1 MTRDDPVAMLE
12 RELVAAARRMNAT
25 DEPSPRRPT
34 GAHEP
39 ASERPGVRGRPGVRP
54 GGLGAGISL
63 AASVLVV
70 LAVGSAFLL
79 TGHSG
84 SKRAASPLQTMV
96 DSLAVLRR
104 PQTPADRDPAT
115 LQQIVRI
122 VRSDRHFT
130 PDLGLMRLA
139 ATTPWRARVVLVPF
153 TVTTSVAGTGSLRR
167 GARASGAAGAKPR
180 WESAR
185 NLLVFVRGSLW
196 GAGTAG
202 AIRDHGIL
210 ARVTFYRSSGMGV
223 VLVVPDGVTKV
234 AFAVPGLRVI
244 TAGVKSNVA
253 AFRVPTQR
261 AVLVMSASSV
271 TWFGPGGRVLKRNL
285 RPGP

>member
-1 MTRDDPVAMLE
+1 MLAQRRTQARQPWCADDESQAGGSRMTRDDPVAMLE

-167 GARASGAAGAKPR
+167 VARASGAAGAKPR

-185 NLLVFVRGSLW
+185 NLLVFVRGSL
-196 GAGTAG
+196 
-202 AIRDHGIL
+202 
-210 ARVTFYRSSGMGV
+210 
-223 VLVVPDGVTKV
+223 
-234 AFAVPGLRVI
+234 
-244 TAGVKSNVA
+244 
-253 AFRVPTQR
+253 
-261 AVLVMSASSV
+261 
-271 TWFGPGGRVLKRNL
+271 
-285 RPGP
+285 